1 MITGGICFSYWL
13 DFGFSF
19 LDPSTI
25 AWRFPIG
32 FQIFFAL
39 LILLFIL
46 ELPESPRWLIL
57 KGQEDEAMSVLSALS
72 DLPPD
77 DVSTR
82 FMARQLWADNRQP
95 YVHAEFSAIKD
106 TVLEMSK
113 GGFRDL
119 FTMGEDRHL
128 HRTILAYVNQV
139 FQQISGINLIT
150 YYAATI
156 YQQEIGLDGLTS
168 RALAAA
174 NGTGM
179 ESFSDELSDTGIEL
193 QCNRI
198 FRGLMDRCL
207 YHREIRSASAVS
219 AQASSSMA
227 PC

>member
-77 DVSTR
+77 DVCPRYTLR
-82 FMARQLWADNRQP
+82 KLVR
-95 YVHAEFSAIKD
+95 
-106 TVLEMSK
+106 
-113 GGFRDL
+113 
-119 FTMGEDRHL
+119 
-128 HRTILAYVNQV
+128 
-139 FQQISGINLIT
+139 
-150 YYAATI
+150 
-156 YQQEIGLDGLTS
+156 
-168 RALAAA
+168 
-174 NGTGM
+174 
-179 ESFSDELSDTGIEL
+179 
-193 QCNRI
+193 
-198 FRGLMDRCL
+198 
-207 YHREIRSASAVS
+207 
-219 AQASSSMA
+219 
-227 PC
+227 